1 MTESNDVKPVKPQPK
16 SGHDAPRSHTLR
28 EKRNAMMFPSFES
41 SFNVAQTVRSLGNEF
56 QPVWQR
62 IEITNCTDLACPLY
76 AYRPYRIPAAG
87 KNQPLNAVEST
98 NSPVPLPRQGVG
110 LKC

>member
-28 EKRNAMMFPSFES
+28 EKRNAMICPYVETSP
-41 SFNVAQTVRSLGNEF
+41 NVAQTVRSLGNEF

-62 IEITNCTDLACPLY
+62 T
-76 AYRPYRIPAAG
+76 
-87 KNQPLNAVEST
+87 ESI
-98 NSPVPLPRQGVG
+98 
-110 LKC
+110 KKEME